1 MCFSHVLIHLHKLHV
16 NYRTMYVTFY
26 IIKVRLYFDISVKI
40 VRVQINKCV
49 ERNSL
54 LDDIFGTYIA
64 REDTAAV
71 DSNERDVWYSCAV

>member
-1 MCFSHVLIHLHKLHV
+1 MLITV
-16 NYRTMYVTFY
+16 QCTCITFY

-54 LDDIFGTYIA
+54 LDDIFGMYCAGRSRNGRFQRTI
-64 REDTAAV
+64 
-71 DSNERDVWYSCAV
+71 SRDM